1 MLEAPSRGSLKVG
14 KVPAFF
20 ILQSPILESVGEVYG
35 HMKTPKTEA
44 LNSFELTKEA
54 YTSPE
59 TISVKLTFRDPVL
72 QIASPGGEVPGLGG
86 EE

>member
-1 MLEAPSRGSLKVG
+1 
-14 KVPAFF
+14 
-20 ILQSPILESVGEVYG
+20 
-35 HMKTPKTEA
+35 MKTPKTEA

>member
-1 MLEAPSRGSLKVG
+1 MR
-14 KVPAFF
+14 
-20 ILQSPILESVGEVYG
+20 
-35 HMKTPKTEA
+35 TPKTEA

-59 TISVKLTFRDPVL
+59 TNSIELAIRDSVL
-72 QIASPGGEVPGLGG
+72 QITSPGGDVPGLGG